1 MTALAMPKPPVSPC
15 VLSVPPRHRKLSR
28 MVSSSMPHPGLRF
41 ALFAFWLY
49 TPSHSSRTRLAQ
61 ASIERGSMMRTKKLF
76 IAFVLGLGLT
86 VALLW
91 LLSADLLPIARAVG
105 IDVDTTNDGVA
116 NNNNCTLREA
126 IISLPLIPISL

>member
-1 MTALAMPKPPVSPC
+1 
-15 VLSVPPRHRKLSR
+15 
-28 MVSSSMPHPGLRF
+28 
-41 ALFAFWLY
+41 
-49 TPSHSSRTRLAQ
+49 
-61 ASIERGSMMRTKKLF
+61 MRTKKLF